1 MNKTPR
7 ELETREEME
16 LPDHWKPAELLPEPD
31 KEPGMEYKWKR
42 VSMLNNIDP
51 RNISAFQREK
61 WVPVPLIEQ
70 PKFQMLTDP
79 NSRYKDQIEIGGLLL
94 CKRPERYGKQE
105 KEYFDKQTQSQMAA
119 VDNTLMRQ
127 SDARMPIFKES
138 RSSTSFGKGS

>member
-79 NSRYKDQIEIGGLLL
+79 NSRYKDQIEIGGY
-94 CKRPERYGKQE
+94 CSASAQKDTVSKRK
-105 KEYFDKQTQSQMAA
+105 
-119 VDNTLMRQ
+119 N
-127 SDARMPIFKES
+127 I
-138 RSSTSFGKGS
+138 STSKPNLKWRL